1 MTFGDMA
8 LFLKSKLRPSGLAAC
23 LLALSVLPALPATA
37 RAVSETT
44 AASQQ
49 QLAQWLPENTPI
61 AFFMT
66 TQAADWQ
73 ALQQFEL
80 FAKIAEFTGGAVSP
94 FSLPIFLPGFDYA
107 SEVQPWIGDQVVVT
121 VLPDTTPRSIAV
133 TDVAATTLT
142 VVPIA
147 HRQALSPFLEHL
159 ETARAEEVP
168 EKSTYAGVELWVWPT
183 RTESYDDCSEV
194 GCSEDGY
201 EVPESLPEP
210 TTAPSELGA
219 AKATAPPTPQRL
231 PVPGESAEGG
241 YTYQIPGLAVAISDD
256 YLIFAGEPAALK
268 TLIDYQQFAGPM
280 LGDSDL
286 FLRSPYT
293 DTEGAIARLYANF
306 SEAVKFN
313 LNGGLSGLSSPFPM
327 PLPGLPGSPA
337 LIPQLTLPL
346 EVRSLT
352 AKALQGVTIDSLIY
366 PQAEGIRLQGRL
378 YGNERVRSIAT
389 PELPEADSAL
399 SFVPAPA
406 YSLSSGRNL
415 AGLWRQIAASLSL
428 SEPTREFLQQARST
442 VSTLLGLNL
451 DTELLGW
458 MDKEIVL
465 FFFPNAGDGSF
476 QPEFNLE
483 TGIAIQTSDR
493 ATAQKALD
501 AIDAFVSSSDWT
513 APLLS
518 VTPTEINGMPAVS
531 WQIPAYPGSPQP
543 LSVFAHSWI
552 AEDTVM
558 LTSGSRALAQLLNV
572 DNFQSVE
579 RYPTFLGATGSL
591 PHPNNGYSY
600 LNAGSTLSLVYDL
613 LGSWLAL
620 PPNDP
625 FFQTIK
631 SFLGTVR
638 SLGSTTSSTRDY
650 WQLDSLMNL
659 APVQAGQSLAAPT
672 AEPAMIEPVIVE
684 PAIIEPHRR
693 APNRTGG

>member
-1 MTFGDMA
+1 MPFGDMT
-8 LFLKSKLRPSGLAAC
+8 LSLKSELRPRRLVAC
-23 LLALSVLPALPATA
+23 LLALSVLPVLPATA
-37 RAVSETT
+37 QAVSETT

-49 QLAQWLPENTPI
+49 QIAQWLPENTPI

-73 ALQQFEL
+73 ALEQFEL

-147 HRQALSPFLEHL
+147 NRQALSPFLEHL
-159 ETARAEEVP
+159 ETARSEEVP
-168 EKSTYAGVELWVWPT
+168 EKSTYEGVALWVWPT
-183 RTESYDDCSEV
+183 RTESYDDCYKD
-194 GCSEDGY
+194 GCYEDDY

-210 TTAPSELGA
+210 TMAPPELGA
-219 AKATAPPTPQRL
+219 AKAISPPTPQRL

-268 TLIDYQQFAGPM
+268 TFIDYQQVAGPI

-286 FLRSPYT
+286 FLRSQYT
-293 DTEGAIARLYANF
+293 DSEGAIARFYANL
-306 SEAVKFN
+306 SETVKFN
-313 LNGGLSGLSSPFPM
+313 LDGGLSGFNSPLPELPT
-327 PLPGLPGSPA
+327 PLPGLPE
-337 LIPQLTLPL
+337 LIPQMTLPL
-346 EVRSLT
+346 EARSLT
-352 AKALQGVTIDSLIY
+352 ARALQGVTIDSLIY

-378 YGNERVRSIAT
+378 YGNDLVRSVAT

-406 YSLSSGRNL
+406 YSLNSGRDL

-442 VSTLLGLNL
+442 VSTFLGLDL

-465 FFFPNAGDGSF
+465 FFFPNAGGGSF

-501 AIDAFVSSSDWT
+501 ALDTFVGSSDGA

-518 VTPTEINGMPAVS
+518 VTPTEINGLPAVS

-552 AEDTVM
+552 AEDTVV
-558 LTSGSRALAQLLNV
+558 LTSGTRAMAQLLNV
-572 DNFQSVE
+572 ANFQSVE
-579 RYPTFLGATGSL
+579 RYPTFLDATGSL

-600 LNAGSTLSLVYDL
+600 LNAGSTLSLVYSL
-613 LGSWLAL
+613 LSSWLAV

-625 FFQTIK
+625 FFQTVK
-631 SFLGTVR
+631 SFLGTIR
-638 SLGSTTSSTRDY
+638 SFGSTTSSTRDY

-659 APVQAGQSLAAPT
+659 APVQAGQPLAAPM
-672 AEPAMIEPVIVE
+672 AEPVTVEPVIVE
-684 PAIIEPHRR
+684 PAVEPT
-693 APNRTGG
+693 AE

>member
-1 MTFGDMA
+1 MTFGDMT
-8 LFLKSKLRPSGLAAC
+8 LSLKSELRPRRLVAC

-37 RAVSETT
+37 QAVSETT

-49 QLAQWLPENTPI
+49 QIAQWLPENTPI

-73 ALQQFEL
+73 ALEQFEL

-147 HRQALSPFLEHL
+147 NRQALSPFLEHL
-159 ETARAEEVP
+159 ETARSEEVP
-168 EKSTYAGVELWVWPT
+168 EKSTYEGVALWVWPT
-183 RTESYDDCSEV
+183 RTESYDDCY
-194 GCSEDGY
+194 EDGCYEDDY

-210 TTAPSELGA
+210 TMAPPELGA
-219 AKATAPPTPQRL
+219 AKAISPPTPQRL

-268 TLIDYQQFAGPM
+268 TFIDYQQVAGPM

-286 FLRSPYT
+286 FLRSQYT
-293 DTEGAIARLYANF
+293 DSEGAIARFYANL
-306 SEAVKFN
+306 SETVKFN
-313 LNGGLSGLSSPFPM
+313 LDGGLSGFNS
-327 PLPGLPGSPA
+327 PLPGLPTPLPGLPE

-346 EVRSLT
+346 EARSLT
-352 AKALQGVTIDSLIY
+352 ASALQGVTIDSLIY

-378 YGNERVRSIAT
+378 YGNDLVRSVAT

-406 YSLSSGRNL
+406 YSLNSGRDL

-442 VSTLLGLNL
+442 VSTFLGLDL

-465 FFFPNAGDGSF
+465 FFFPNAGGGSF
-476 QPEFNLE
+476 RPEFNLE

-501 AIDAFVSSSDWT
+501 ALDTFVGSSNGA

-518 VTPTEINGMPAVS
+518 VTPTEINGLPAVS

-552 AEDTVM
+552 AEDTVV
-558 LTSGSRALAQLLNV
+558 LTSGTRAMAQLLNV
-572 DNFQSVE
+572 ANFQSVE
-579 RYPTFLGATGSL
+579 RYPTFLDATGSL

-600 LNAGSTLSLVYDL
+600 LNAGSTLSLVYSL
-613 LGSWLAL
+613 LSSWLAV

-625 FFQTIK
+625 FFQTVK
-631 SFLGTVR
+631 SFLGTIR
-638 SLGSTTSSTRDY
+638 SFGSTTSSTRDY

-659 APVQAGQSLAAPT
+659 APVQAGQPLAAPM
-672 AEPAMIEPVIVE
+672 AEPVTVEPVIVE
-684 PAIIEPHRR
+684 PAVEPT
-693 APNRTGG
+693 AE